1 MQNLIQA
8 NREIIEEIKLTVRS
22 MRVQNYFEGNLH
34 AKRLFKKFSTV
45 FDVLVANKDI
55 LNEMEDLFDEV
66 EWTEII
72 SETLAVQEQ
81 EDYVLL
87 ADLLEINWLARL
99 VKIQTSMIMRI
110 TEGTGVVADCE
121 YEGKKYFVEYTSVG
135 SYTLKVVEE
144 DRTYYLH
151 SNNDPFEEGLEFA
164 KEYANSETDTY
175 IVYGFGLGYHIQAL
189 ALMCPEAKIV
199 VYERSE
205 AVLEF
210 ANEYGAIDTSLPL
223 YKNLEVV
230 LDPEYD
236 QVRERIKGIE
246 VGSELVIHY
255 PSLKNID
262 NPMVKKKIEE
272 YFVSVSSIKNQRKFL
287 DANFRKNIARKDE
300 NVDVLKSEFEGKS
313 VVLVA
318 RGPSLADDIEGI
330 KRIRSEVVIVAV
342 YTVAEYLIDNGIIPD
357 YMVVSDAQ
365 TNLNNEVKKEELN
378 NIPLIYVS
386 TAAANVIESHKG
398 TNYILFQ
405 EGYNYA
411 EDLAATENHMLFE
424 TGGSVATVI
433 LDMCIRFQCAKVT
446 CVGLDLAFTG
456 ERSHVEGT
464 RGRNVTQEEHERMV
478 QDVRGNLVAT
488 QKNWDIYRRWI
499 ERRIDGICNIELVN
513 ASGGAY
519 IHGMKHERIGR
530 YGNIIVYYGKSAYN
544 STTTFVKHM
553 MKHWDEMGYNVVEL
567 DINSEGVT
575 SRLLNVLDNEFEF
588 AFSMNGVTAD
598 LKLNDNTYLQDNIK
612 APFISMY
619 VDHPLYNLIRLDTGL
634 NNYHGLFVDE
644 NIVDYIKKYFKN
656 IKTARMLP
664 HGGDALEEDK
674 LIAYE
679 DRKIDVLFTGTY
691 KDPEAILE
699 EIGGLH
705 RMGQVIVMNIVEQM
719 ISDNS
724 ITVDKA
730 LENFIKKNDIP
741 LTDSEFKKYMDLT
754 VYADSYI
761 RALYRKLVV
770 LALVKNGV
778 KVSVFGAGWNKFDN
792 SNPANLKIGG
802 SVDADTCKELMAN
815 SKIVLNVMPWFKRG
829 SHERVFDAMLSKAV
843 CVSDESEYI
852 TKEFV
857 DGENI
862 VTYSLKDLS
871 GFVDKVK
878 NLLEDNEKAAKIAE
892 NGYNIAKEKHTWAAR
907 AEEIVRIANEINGKA
922 DDIECISHTED
933 NA

>member
-8 NREIIEEIKLTVRS
+8 NREIIEEIKLTVKSIRE
-22 MRVQNYFEGNLH
+22 QNYFEGNLH
-34 AKRLFKKFSTV
+34 AKRLFKKFSGV
-45 FDVLVANKDI
+45 FDILVANKEV
-55 LNEMEDLFDEV
+55 LNELELLFDEE
-66 EWTEII
+66 EWIEII

-99 VKIQTSMIMRI
+99 VKLQTSLIMRI

-121 YEGKKYFVEYTSVG
+121 YEGQKYFVEYTSVG
-135 SYTLKVVEE
+135 SYTLRIEQE
-144 DRTYYLH
+144 DKSFYLH
-151 SNNDPFEEGLEFA
+151 SNHDPFEEALNFA
-164 KEYANSETDTY
+164 KEYADTEIDTY
-175 IVYGFGLGYHIQAL
+175 VVYGFGLGYHIQAL
-189 ALMCPEAKIV
+189 ARMCPEAKIV

-223 YKNLEVV
+223 YKNLEII
-230 LDPEYD
+230 LDPEYE
-236 QVRERIKGIE
+236 QVRERIKSITAGT
-246 VGSELVIHY
+246 VLLVHY

-262 NPMVKKKIEE
+262 DDMVRRKIEE
-272 YFVSVSSIKNQRKFL
+272 YFVSISSIKNQRKYL
-287 DANFRKNIARKDE
+287 DANFRKNIARGDD
-300 NVDVLKSEFEGKS
+300 NVDTLLPEFENKS
-313 VVLVA
+313 VVMVA

-330 KRIRSEVVIVAV
+330 KRIRDEVIIVAV
-342 YTVAEYLIDNGIIPD
+342 YSVAEYLIENGITPD

-365 TNLNNEVKKEELN
+365 TCINYEVKNEALHD
-378 NIPLIYVS
+378 IPLIYVS
-386 TAAANVIESHKG
+386 TAASNVVESHKG
-398 TNYILFQ
+398 THYIMLQ

-411 EDLAATENHMLFE
+411 EDVAATDNHMLFS

-433 LDMCIRFQCAKVT
+433 IDMCIRFLCSKLT

-456 ERSHVEGT
+456 DTSHVEGT
-464 RGRNVTQEEHERMV
+464 RGRDVKNEEHERMV
-478 QDVRGNLVAT
+478 QDVRGNLIAT
-488 QKNWDIYRRWI
+488 QKNLDIYRRWI
-499 ERRIDGICNIELVN
+499 ERRIEGISSIEFIN

-530 YGNIIVYYGKSAYN
+530 LGNILVYYGVSAYN
-544 STTTFVKHM
+544 STTTFAKKM
-553 MKHWDEMGYNVVEL
+553 ITRWNELGYNVVEL

-575 SRLLNVLDNEFEF
+575 RRLQNVIGNEFEF
-588 AFSMNGVTAD
+588 AFSMNGVTANV
-598 LKLNDNTYLQDNIK
+598 KLNDDTYLQDNIK

-619 VDHPLYNLIRLDTGL
+619 VDHPLYNLVRLDTDL

-644 NIVDYIKKYFKN
+644 NIVDYIKRYFKN
-656 IKTARMLP
+656 ISTARMLP
-664 HGGDALEEDK
+664 HGGDGLSEDK
-674 LIAYE
+674 LVSYA
-679 DRKIDVLFTGTY
+679 DRKIDVLFTGSY
-691 KDPEAILE
+691 KDPEKILE

-705 RMGQVIVMNIVEQM
+705 RMSQVIIMNIVEQM
-719 ISDNS
+719 ISDNTV
-724 ITVDKA
+724 TVDMA

-754 VYADSYI
+754 VHADEYV
-761 RALYRKLVV
+761 RALYRKLVI

-778 KVSVFGAGWNKFDN
+778 KVNVFGSGWNKFDN

-815 SKIVLNVMPWFKRG
+815 SKIVLNVMPWFKKG

-843 CVSDESEYI
+843 CVSDESEYLSG
-852 TKEFV
+852 EFV

-862 VTYSLKDLS
+862 VIYSLKDLA
-871 GFVDKVK
+871 GFVNKVK
-878 NLLEDNEKAAKIAE
+878 DLLADDEKAERIAN
-892 NGYNIAKEKHTWAAR
+892 NGYEIAKDKHTWANR
-907 AEEIVRIANEINGKA
+907 ADEIIKIANEINGKA
-922 DDIECISHTED
+922 DDIECTSHMED